1 MGMEKNGKEKQN
13 PLKLL
18 VIGIVLA
25 GMLAG
30 FYVYVNQKME
40 GEQTVQETETVTRV
54 QQVLHR
60 NLEIQYPPSPREVV
74 KYFCEITECFYNE
87 EYTDEQFQ
95 ELAFQ
100 IQGLYDE
107 ELIANQT
114 QDSYLQ
120 NLISDV
126 AAMKQNDVSISTYSL
141 PSSTEVNF
149 FQEDGFEWAKLYC
162 NFSIRQG
169 SGLKESAEQFLLRK
183 DGNGRW
189 KIYGWQ
195 LVQ

>member
-1 MGMEKNGKEKQN
+1 MSTGKKGREKQS
-13 PLKLL
+13 PWKLL
-18 VIGIVLA
+18 LIGLILA
-25 GMLAG
+25 GMLVG
-30 FYVYVNQKME
+30 FYFYVDSRME
-40 GEQTVQETETVTRV
+40 GTQIAQETETVTKV

-87 EYTDEQFQ
+87 EYTDEQFH
-95 ELAFQ
+95 ELALQ
-100 IQGLYDE
+100 IQKLYDE

-114 QDSYLQ
+114 QDSYIQ

-126 AAMKQNDVSISTYSL
+126 ASMKQNDLSVSTYSL
-141 PSSTEVNF
+141 PSSTEVDF
-149 FQEDGFEWAKLYC
+149 FQADGFEWAKLYC

-169 SGLKESAEQFLLRK
+169 SALQESAEQFLLRK